1 MPDLKIPALRSVCQL
16 GLYLSPAQRMG
27 GPPSRLQQGLS
38 RQGWYLWAAE
48 GDCRGG
54 VRTRAIM
61 ETQLRWEGR
70 GFFHVFVYLTNKVIF
85 TEGLTFPAQQLG
97 CVLQCLTVRCL
108 PQTWRL
114 LLRWKSVMERKVLY
128 GFCFGGFFFK
138 TNSVRHSFLTASFL
152 AHETD
157 RLPLMHL
164 QPSPR
169 GLKFCAGPAECFR
182 PVGLVLCK

>member
-1 MPDLKIPALRSVCQL
+1 MFQRKRAVLCGEKVHQLKPNKPRCHVGSIRCFFRNPQQLLGYQSWELPDLKIPALRSVCQL

-70 GFFHVFVYLTNKVIF
+70 GFFPCFCLFNKQGDFLGGLNISCPATGLRSAVPYCSVSATDLEAF
-85 TEGLTFPAQQLG
+85 TQMEISYGKESSLWF
-97 CVLQCLTVRCL
+97 
-108 PQTWRL
+108 L
-114 LLRWKSVMERKVLY
+114 LWWV
-128 GFCFGGFFFK
+128 FFF
-138 TNSVRHSFLTASFL
+138 
-152 AHETD
+152 
-157 RLPLMHL
+157 
-164 QPSPR
+164 
-169 GLKFCAGPAECFR
+169 
-182 PVGLVLCK
+182 

>member
-1 MPDLKIPALRSVCQL
+1 MSVSWGFISAQHRGWEAHHHVSSRVCRGRVGICGLQRATAEEGWEL
-16 GLYLSPAQRMG
+16 GLSWKH
-27 GPPSRLQQGLS
+27 S
-38 RQGWYLWAAE
+38 W
-48 GDCRGG
+48 D
-54 VRTRAIM
+54 
-61 ETQLRWEGR
+61 GR
-70 GFFHVFVYLTNKVIF
+70 GEVFFHVFVYLTNKVIF

-169 GLKFCAGPAECFR
+169 GLKFCPGHAECFR